1 MAGAQA
7 GAEAEVQTDVQTSS
21 GHDNEGLQRDLIALL
36 TRRRALGLLAMVGA
50 APLLA
55 ACDGP
60 AMSKPEPDQT
70 ASGVGGAI
78 CVKQPEETEGPFPA
92 DGSNRAHGTL
102 ANVLDKSGVVR
113 EDMRTSI
120 APATGV
126 AEGVA
131 FELQITLQN
140 VASACAPLAGYA
152 VYLWHCDAAGKY
164 SIYNIDE
171 TYLRAV
177 GVSDNNGQ
185 LKFRTIIPGC
195 YRGRYPHMHF
205 EIYRSLEAATDF
217 RNRLLT
223 SQIAIPED
231 VCRKVYTSVAI
242 YGDSIAAFEG
252 VSLARD
258 GIFRD
263 NTPAQLK
270 AQTPIIDG
278 DIASGLKGRITIGVA
293 V

>member
-1 MAGAQA
+1 
-7 GAEAEVQTDVQTSS
+7 
-21 GHDNEGLQRDLIALL
+21 
-36 TRRRALGLLAMVGA
+36 
-50 APLLA
+50 
-55 ACDGP
+55 
-60 AMSKPEPDQT
+60 
-70 ASGVGGAI
+70 
-78 CVKQPEETEGPFPA
+78 
-92 DGSNRAHGTL
+92 
-102 ANVLDKSGVVR
+102 
-113 EDMRTSI
+113 
-120 APATGV
+120 
-126 AEGVA
+126 
-131 FELQITLQN
+131 
-140 VASACAPLAGYA
+140 

-195 YRGRYPHMHF
+195 YRGRHPHMHF

-231 VCRKVYTSVAI
+231 VCRKVYTSIAT

-252 VSLARD
+252 VSLTRD
-258 GIFRD
+258 GIFSD